1 MWTHYLHRHMI
12 NKRHSKIIH
21 ASCWDFI
28 FVCIFVTILQ

>member
-1 MWTHYLHRHMI
+1 MI
-12 NKRHSKIIH
+12 NKRHLKIIH